1 MTEYRSLGDDEILQK
16 GDVYEHSD
24 GTIVPVAREAIGC
37 RASFSMYNRWKRK
50 IEPTP
55 VTLSEVE
62 SGLKAIDNRL
72 EEVNKILQEMATL
85 LNRIAPQG
93 SERERIALQ
102 LYVHVPMLNRGESF
116 ERADGWIAE
125 RDRQRAGERVER

>member
-24 GTIVPVAREAIGC
+24 GTIVPVDPESIGC
-37 RASFSMYNRWKRK
+37 RAGISMYNRWKRK

-55 VTLSEVE
+55 VVVSEVE
-62 SGLKAIDNRL
+62 NGLKAIDNRL
-72 EEVNKILQEMATL
+72 AEVNKILQEMATL
-85 LNRIAPQG
+85 LNRIAPEG

-102 LYVHVPMLNRGESF
+102 FCFHAGVHPGTGFLMADRFLQKCDEQRAT
-116 ERADGWIAE
+116 ERAE
-125 RDRQRAGERVER
+125 R

>member
-1 MTEYRSLGDDEILQK
+1 MTEYRDLGDDELVEK
-16 GDVYEHSD
+16 DDVYVHDNGS
-24 GTIVPVAREAIGC
+24 VHEAMLFEIG
-37 RASFSMYNRWKRK
+37 RKAGSFLYNRWKRK

-55 VTLSEVE
+55 VVVSEVE

-72 EEVNKILQEMATL
+72 AEIHKILQEMATL

-102 LYVHVPMLNRGESF
+102 SF
-116 ERADGWIAE
+116 LHCGGNPQEGFRSADWFLEERN
-125 RDRQRAGERVER
+125 RQRAAERAER